1 MLDDIRKKIDEI
13 DNSMKPL
20 FLERLAC
27 SRQVAEAKAKTKE
40 EVYVPKREEEIIADR
55 SEDTQGETQEAYTAF
70 LKDVMQISRRYQYGV
85 LQELQEEVLK
95 TTLKSAGFT

>member
-1 MLDDIRKKIDEI
+1 MLDDTRKKIDDI

-20 FLERLAC
+20 FLERLSC

-55 SEDTQGETQEAYTAF
+55 S
-70 LKDVMQISRRYQYGV
+70 
-85 LQELQEEVLK
+85 
-95 TTLKSAGFT
+95 

>member
-27 SRQVAEAKAKTKE
+27 SRQVAETKAGRGNYSGQIRRHTRRNARGIHCVFERRDADQQKISIWSSTRTAGRSFENNAEKCRI
-40 EVYVPKREEEIIADR
+40 YRKRA
-55 SEDTQGETQEAYTAF
+55 T
-70 LKDVMQISRRYQYGV
+70 
-85 LQELQEEVLK
+85 
-95 TTLKSAGFT
+95 

>member
-1 MLDDIRKKIDEI
+1 MLDDIRKKIDDI

-20 FLERLAC
+20 FLERLSC

-55 SEDTQGETQEAYTAF
+55 I
-70 LKDVMQISRRYQYGV
+70 KRHRRRNARGIHCV
-85 LQELQEEVLK
+85 FK
-95 TTLKSAGFT
+95 RRDAD

>member
-1 MLDDIRKKIDEI
+1 MLDDTRKKIDDI

-20 FLERLAC
+20 FLERLSC

-55 SEDTQGETQEAYTAF
+55 SKDTEGETQEAYTAF
-70 LKDVMQISRRYQYGV
+70 FSVV
-85 LQELQEEVLK
+85 FK
-95 TTLKSAGFT
+95 TSSCSSFKIPY